1 MPIVRTK
8 GVCSLSSKVFMLD
21 SFGAKPL
28 KAKEHK
34 MRMVGPGGLEPGAKH
49 AVMSN
54 ESPTLAADTTPVA
67 AAIKCRSID
76 LRSTSERTGNRS

>member
-34 MRMVGPGGLEPGAKH
+34 MRMVGLGDGVSGL
-49 AVMSN
+49 
-54 ESPTLAADTTPVA
+54 VA
-67 AAIKCRSID
+67 AVSGPLDGCASD
-76 LRSTSERTGNRS
+76 